1 MQATINL
8 LPKQSEAWELFENPV
23 ITELGY
29 GGAAGG
35 GKTRLGWYLAIAI
48 SEMYPGARGVV
59 GRKEL
64 KNFKVTTLT
73 ELWEIFKELGYKKG
87 NDYSYND
94 QKSILTFPNGS
105 EILFK
110 DTAYSPQDPE
120 YTSLGGLPL
129 TWAWLDESNE
139 TPEKAKSILK
149 TRVGRLNYFQDGY
162 CVSNVVKDKEF
173 TNIKP
178 FWFESFNPNKNHV
191 YRDYYKPW
199 KDGTMPEYRAF
210 VRALPGDNPHL
221 SESYLDNLR
230 RSDKVTRM
238 RLLDGNFEY
247 DDDPSTMMAYNN
259 IVDIFTNTIQKRDDK
274 YISVDVARLGKDTT
288 VIMLWEDLE
297 VIKID
302 VLEKTTLDVTAEKIK
317 AIASENRVPFSHII
331 IDEDGVGGGIVDMLG
346 GVVGFVA
353 NSVPRKIDTGIKD
366 ERPLNYSN
374 LKSQCYFTLANYVNK
389 HRLAVQ
395 IHDIIIREK
404 IVEELEQIK
413 QKDIDKDGKL
423 TIIPKDKMKEALGR
437 SPDFADAL
445 MMRMYFELGKAM
457 NVGIHIPRHNIN
469 RRTITT
475 TI

>member
-1 MQATINL
+1 MEITFN
-8 LPKQSEAWELFENPV
+8 PTKKQFTAWEYLTDQTT
-23 ITELGY
+23 TELGY
-29 GGAAGG
+29 GGAASG
-35 GKTRLGWYLAIAI
+35 GKSYLGCVWITTMCLAYPETQYLI
-48 SEMYPGARGVV
+48 

-64 KNFKVTTLT
+64 VNLKRTTLRTLYKVFKSFDIT
-73 ELWEIFKELGYKKG
+73 EKHYTYNQQTNTLEFGNGSKIVFLDLGYKP
-87 NDYSYND
+87 S
-94 QKSILTFPNGS
+94 
-105 EILFK
+105 
-110 DTAYSPQDPE
+110 DPL
-120 YTSLGGLPL
+120 YTRLGGLEL
-129 TWAWLDESNE
+129 TGAFIDESNE
-139 TPEKAKSILK
+139 VTAEAIDILK
-149 TRVGRLNYFQDGY
+149 TRIGRQN
-162 CVSNVVKDKEF
+162 NDKYDLLP
-173 TNIKP
+173 KL
-178 FWFESFNPNKNHV
+178 FETFNPAKNHV
-191 YRDYYKPW
+191 YQRYYKPY
-199 KDGTMPEYRAF
+199 KDGSLPAHRRF
-210 VRALPGDNPHL
+210 IQALPQDNPYTPA
-221 SESYLDNLR
+221 SYIEQLKNA
-230 RSDKVTRM
+230 DKVTRM
-238 RLLDGNFEY
+238 RMLEGNFEY
-247 DDDPSTMMAYNN
+247 DDDPATLMKFNS
-259 IVDIFTNTIQKRDDK
+259 IVDIFTNTIQKRDEK

-297 VIKID
+297 VTKIT

-331 IDEDGVGGGIVDMLG
+331 IDEDGVGGGVVDMLG

-389 HRLAVQ
+389 HRLTVQ

-469 RRTITT
+469 RKTITS